1 MIYISQKNN
10 SLEEHIAELI
20 LKAAREDQE
29 NLLGKRYA
37 VRYNGKTLDIIR
49 PFHVMN
55 EIDNPDF
62 REAMKHIK
70 EYPLFRDFIVR
81 GVIAREVARFSEKI
95 REMDGV
101 ADADEGKR
109 TKITISR

>member
-1 MIYISQKNN
+1 MSQKNN
-10 SLEEHIAELI
+10 SLEAYIAELV
-20 LKAAREDQE
+20 LKAAKEDQE

-37 VRYNGKTLDIIR
+37 VRYSGKTLGIIR
-49 PFHVMN
+49 PFHVLN

-62 REAMKHIK
+62 REAIKHIK

-101 ADADEGKR
+101 ADADKRNR